1 MTDQKDTVEPD
12 RLTITSATVDD
23 VDVITVGGEIDH
35 HTGEPLR
42 QALRFPAST
51 GAPRMVVDLG
61 GVTFMDSSGI
71 NILISARTA
80 IRAADGWLRL
90 AGATGSVLR
99 TLQLVGL
106 DTIIDCYPTVR
117 EAVDA

>member
-1 MTDQKDTVEPD
+1 MTDKKDTVEPD
-12 RLTITSATVDD
+12 GLAITSATVDD
-23 VDVITVGGEIDH
+23 VEVITVSGEIDY
-35 HTGEPLR
+35 HTCEFLR

-51 GAPRMVVDLG
+51 GVPRMVVDLS

-71 NILISARTA
+71 NILISARSA
-80 IRAADGWLRL
+80 ICGANGWLRL

-106 DTIIDCYPTVR
+106 DTIIDCYSTVR